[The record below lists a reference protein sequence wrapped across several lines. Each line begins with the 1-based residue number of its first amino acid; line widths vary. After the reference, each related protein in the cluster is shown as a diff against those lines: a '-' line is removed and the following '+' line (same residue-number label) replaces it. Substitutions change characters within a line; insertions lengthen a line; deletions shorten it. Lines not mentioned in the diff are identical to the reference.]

1 VLREILAVC
10 LAALATHK
18 LRTLLS
24 ALGVFFGVGAVIG
37 MLSIGEGA
45 KREALNLIR
54 LMGEKHLI
62 VKVKPA
68 EPASPDRETKAVPR
82 LTERDLAALR
92 AVLPGV
98 RKASPLKALRGAE
111 VTAERTRAQADVFAV
126 AADYA
131 ALLNLRIL
139 RGRFFSPEDAR
150 EARPVCVLGN
160 RLAMDLF
167 AGRDPLGGL
176 VKIRRT
182 WYRVVGT
189 TGKGF
194 EAKGELKGLQVEEA
208 ERTVYLPLPAYR
220 LREGIARGESPLD
233 EIALSFDGL
242 DHLPAKKAL
251 AERVLRRLHGD
262 RDDAEVVVPLLLL
275 KQRQE
280 TQRIFNI
287 VMGCIAGISLLVG
300 GIGIMNIMLASVLE
314 RVREIGIRRAVGAR
328 RREIL
333 LQFLIEAS
341 LISGSGG
348 VLGILLGV
356 GIAYAVGWLA
366 DWTTA
371 VPLWSIGVSTGV
383 SLAVGVGFGYFPAS
397 RAAALKPIEAL
408 RWE

>member
-1 VLREILAVC
+1 MIWETLAVC
-10 LAALATHK
+10 RTALATHK
-18 LRTLLS
+18 LRTVLS

-62 VKVKPA
+62 VKVKAP
-68 EPASPDRETKAVPR
+68 ETSSSREAKEFPR
-82 LTERDLAALR
+82 LTEADLRALQ

-98 RKASPLKALRGAE
+98 RRASPVKALRNLE
-111 VTAERTRAQADVFAV
+111 ITAERTRASADVYAV
-126 AADYA
+126 ESDYA

-139 RGRFFSPEDAR
+139 RGRFFSAEDAR
-150 EARPVCVLGN
+150 RGEAVCVVGR
-160 RLAMDLF
+160 RLALELF
-167 AGRDPLGGL
+167 GGKDPLGGA
-176 VKIRRT
+176 VKIRRN

-194 EAKGELKGLQVEEA
+194 EAKGELRGLQVEEA
-208 ERTVYLPLPAYR
+208 ERAVYLPLAAYL
-220 LREGIARGESPLD
+220 LREGVPRDESPLD
-233 EIALSFDGL
+233 EIAISFADMNHLS
-242 DHLPAKKAL
+242 AKKAL
-251 AERVLRRLHGD
+251 AERLLKRMHGGKE
-262 RDDAEVVVPLLLL
+262 DAEVVVPLLLL

-314 RVREIGIRRAVGAR
+314 RVREIGLRRAVGAR

-333 LQFLIEAS
+333 LQFLLEAS
-341 LISGSGG
+341 LIAGGGG
-348 VLGILLGV
+348 VLGIILGV
-356 GIAYAVGWLA
+356 AIAYAVGWLA
-366 DWTTA
+366 GWTTA
-371 VPLWSIGVSTGV
+371 VPLWSVFVSTGV
-383 SLAVGVGFGYFPAS
+383 SLGVGIGFGFFPAR
-397 RAAALKPIEAL
+397 RAASLKPIEAL

>member
-1 VLREILAVC
+1 MIWETLAVC
-10 LAALATHK
+10 KTSLATHK

-54 LMGEKHLI
+54 LMGDKHLI
-62 VKVKPA
+62 VKVKAPEA
-68 EPASPDRETKAVPR
+68 LPDREAKTVPSLTKA
-82 LTERDLAALR
+82 DLHALQ

-98 RKASPLKALRGAE
+98 RKASPLKTLHNLE
-111 VTAERTRAQADVFAV
+111 LMAERTIVRADIFAV
-126 AADYA
+126 ESDYA
-131 ALLNLRIL
+131 VLLNLQIL
-139 RGRFFSPEDAR
+139 RGRFFSAKDAR
-150 EARPVCVLGN
+150 RADSVCVLGS
-160 RLAMDLF
+160 RLAMELF
-167 AGRDPLGGL
+167 GGKDPMGGL
-176 VKIRRT
+176 VKIRRN
-182 WYRVVGT
+182 WYRVIGT

-208 ERTVYLPLPAYR
+208 ERAAYVPLSAYV
-220 LREGIARGESPLD
+220 LREGVGHGESPLD
-233 EIALSFDGL
+233 EIALSFGDL
-242 DHLPAKKAL
+242 SHLQDKKAL
-251 AERVLRRLHGD
+251 AERLLRRLHAD
-262 RDDAEVVVPLLLL
+262 REDAEVVVPLLLL

-314 RVREIGIRRAVGAR
+314 RVREIGLRRAVGAR

-333 LQFLIEAS
+333 LQFLLEAS
-341 LISGSGG
+341 LIAGG
-348 VLGILLGV
+348 GGILGIILGV
-356 GIAYAVGWLA
+356 AIAYLVGWLA

-371 VPLWSIGVSTGV
+371 IPIWSIFVSTGV
-383 SLAVGVGFGYFPAS
+383 SLAVGVGFGFFPA
-397 RAAALKPIEAL
+397 RQAASLRPIEAL